1 MAVIG
6 SEEYAASEAAHLQP
20 VASEVTIL
28 TNGGPMNAAVPE
40 GVSVNEKMIQNVSG
54 GDLLTTVTF
63 EDGSTLRTDGLFVA
77 IGTAS
82 STDLA
87 RKLGVVTPE
96 GKIESDENMATFI
109 PGFYTAGD
117 CNGGLLQVAKAV
129 CDGAIAGTSAVSYV
143 REMKKKN
150 A

>member
-1 MAVIG
+1 
-6 SEEYAASEAAHLQP
+6 
-20 VASEVTIL
+20 
-28 TNGGPMNAAVPE
+28 MNAKVPE
-40 GVSVNEKMIQNVSG
+40 GVSVNEKMIRNVSG

-63 EDGSTLRTDGLFVA
+63 EDGSILRTDGLFIA

-96 GKIESDENMATFI
+96 GTIETDENMATFI

-129 CDGAIAGTSAVSYV
+129 CDGALAGTSAVSYV
-143 REMKKKN
+143 RALRKASAAE
-150 A
+150 